1 LGWRAGAGRSFRY
14 GALRG
19 KEGFLDGTVRLI
31 DYKKGWNAMTRS
43 NKANSILAII
53 GIMAMYLT
61 ICDFAVLT
69 PAMDTL
75 ATTFPNETRDTIM
88 LASTITALLQ
98 VPSSFLVQPL
108 VTKFGYKP
116 TGIFGLAFAIVGGA
130 FPFLLPE
137 LTVYWPIILSRALL
151 GIGMGIFT
159 PLGGAMIIQLF
170 DGKERARLLG
180 IGQVFWYAGGFIYSI
195 LAGFLCSVA
204 WNFTFLSYFFG
215 LIPLALIIFFL
226 PRVKVDEGSLS
237 SERRAGDGPVAKERV
252 GANTW
257 GYVIIILGT
266 MTFGLTAIF
275 LSSFIIP
282 ERGMGGPAE
291 AGLAGNGLQIGGIL
305 LGAVFGFVVAALKSR
320 SFVLFGLCGAAG
332 MLIMAFVGNIF
343 IWTLGLTLQGFAHV
357 GFVTSAQTAA
367 GYTAPKSRIAFVNA
381 MCMGALNLG
390 TFLTP
395 YWLNVGDALIKPLNI
410 PGVGTAA
417 PLIATAVVY
426 VAFAVFAM
434 FFPFKAIK
442 ASLEEKAP
450 EEAPATLEE
459 TRV

>member
-1 LGWRAGAGRSFRY
+1 
-14 GALRG
+14 
-19 KEGFLDGTVRLI
+19 
-31 DYKKGWNAMTRS
+31 
-43 NKANSILAII
+43 
-53 GIMAMYLT
+53 MYLT
-61 ICDFAVLT
+61 VCDFAVLT

-75 ATTFPNETRDTIM
+75 ANTFPNETRDTIM

-108 VTKFGYKP
+108 VSKFGYKP
-116 TGIFGLAFAIVGGA
+116 TGIFGLLFAIVGGA
-130 FPFLLPE
+130 FPFLMPE
-137 LTVYWPIILSRALL
+137 LTAYWPIILSRALL
-151 GIGMGIFT
+151 GIGMGVFT

-170 DGKERARLLG
+170 EGKERARLLG

-195 LAGFLCSVA
+195 LAGFLCAVA
-204 WNFTFLSYFFG
+204 WNLTFLSYFFG
-215 LIPLALIIFFL
+215 LIPLILIILFL
-226 PRVKVDEGSLS
+226 PNVKVDEDKAKAEQGTS
-237 SERRAGDGPVAKERV
+237 AAPAVKERV
-252 GANTW
+252 SANTW
-257 GYVIIILGT
+257 GYVLIILGT

-291 AGLAGNGLQIGGIL
+291 AGIAGNGLQIGGIL
-305 LGAVFGFVVAALKSR
+305 LGAVFGFIVAGLKNR
-320 SFVLFGLCGAAG
+320 SFVLFGVCGAAG

-343 IWTLGLTLQGFAHV
+343 VWTLGLTLQGFAHV

-390 TFLTP
+390 TFFTP
-395 YWLNVGDALIKPLNI
+395 YWLNIGDAIIKPLNL

-417 PLIATAVVY
+417 PLVATAVVY
-426 VAFAVFAM
+426 LAFAVFAL

-442 ASLEEKAP
+442 ASLEEKAVEEITSP
-450 EEAPATLEE
+450 GEAPA
-459 TRV
+459 